1 MYLRAFRVE
10 NFRGIVFASLSF
22 DKTTVLI
29 GENDCGKS
37 SILEAL
43 AIALGVGADGHAF
56 AFDRHHAHLDGDDPA
71 PVRIALTLEEDA
83 PGQWNSTLPRKL
95 KLWTTR
101 WSAPRTLYVE
111 VQAAWAG
118 PGDEPIVTWGART
131 RRDGPLLCVN
141 SPELIQWVRR
151 ISPLLWLRGGIVS
164 STPEPRNGPPIHSGN
179 VEIDQMIDAVE
190 EHYRSVVAGTSSDLS
205 AELEKGFAAARSLLE
220 QSGGTVT
227 GAWGR
232 LGPALEEITG
242 RQRVPSASTPGPPRY
257 HGGAAQKIGLLL
269 LVGAVLRSGYLVAPG
284 TAPVILIEDPEAH
297 LHPMTLASV
306 WGILEQIRWQKIVAT
321 HSGTLLSGAPLSSI
335 RRLLREKGV
344 VLEFSVP
351 HGKLSSE
358 ELRRWSYHIRSRRAS
373 AMFAR
378 CWLLVEGETEFWL
391 LPELARILGYD
402 LAVEGVTC
410 VEFAQSGLT
419 ALIKVAQNLG
429 IEWHLLSD
437 GDEAGQHYR
446 DMARPFFDPE
456 DQPRRVTVL
465 AERDIEHCFYQ
476 HGFAHIYRKAAFPNA
491 KAPSKG
497 SPKATILQ
505 AVGRTSK
512 PYLAL
517 QILEAVADAGPG
529 RVPSVLRRAIET
541 AIDLARHST

>member
-22 DKTTVLI
+22 DKTTVLV

-43 AIALGVGADGHAF
+43 AIALGVGADGQKF
-56 AFDRHHAHLDGDDPA
+56 AFERHHAHLDGEDPP

-83 PGQWNSTLPRKL
+83 PGQWNSTLPKKL
-95 KLWTTR
+95 KLWVTR

-111 VQAAWAG
+111 VQAAW
-118 PGDEPIVTWGART
+118 PGEGEPIVTWGART
-131 RRDGPLLCVN
+131 KRNGPLLCVN
-141 SPELIQWVRR
+141 SPELIEWVRR

-164 STPEPRNGPPIHSGN
+164 STPAPQNGVQAHSGN

-190 EHYRSVVAGTSSDLS
+190 EHYRSIVAGTSLDPSV
-205 AELEKGFAAARSLLE
+205 ELEKGYAAARSLLE
-220 QSGGTVT
+220 QSGSTVT
-227 GAWGR
+227 TTWGR

-242 RQRVPSASTPGPPRY
+242 QQRVPSASTPGPPRY

-269 LVGAVLRSGYLVAPG
+269 LVGAALRSGYLVAPG

-335 RRLLREKGV
+335 RRLMREKGV

-351 HGKLSSE
+351 PGKLTSE

-419 ALIKVAQNLG
+419 SLIKVAQNLG

-446 DMARPFFDPE
+446 EMARPFFDLE
-456 DQPRRVTVL
+456 EQARHITIL
-465 AERDIEHCFYQ
+465 AERDIEQCFWQ
-476 HGFAHIYRKAAFPNA
+476 HGFANIYKKAAFPNA
-491 KAPSKG
+491 KSMPKG
-497 SPKATILQ
+497 NPKSTILQ

-517 QILEAVADAGPG
+517 QILEAVAEAGPG
-529 RVPSVLRRAIET
+529 RVPAVLRRAIET
-541 AIDLARHST
+541 AIDLARRSS

>member
-22 DKTTVLI
+22 DKTTILI

-56 AFDRHHAHLDGDDPA
+56 AFEKHHAHLDGGEPA
-71 PVRIALTLEEDA
+71 PVRISLTLEEDA
-83 PGQWNSTLPRKL
+83 PGQWNSTLPRKV
-95 KLWTTR
+95 KLWTNR
-101 WSAPRTLYVE
+101 FSAPRTLYVE

-118 PGDEPIVTWGART
+118 PDGAPIVTWGART
-131 RRDGPLLCVN
+131 RRDGPLLCIN
-141 SPELIQWVRR
+141 SPDLIQWVRR

-164 STPEPRNGPPIHSGN
+164 STPAPHNNIASSGN
-179 VEIDQMIDAVE
+179 IETDRWIEAVE
-190 EHYRSVVAGTSSDLS
+190 EHYRAIVAGAGADP

-220 QSGGTVT
+220 QSGSTVT
-227 GAWGR
+227 STWGR

-242 RQRVPSASTPGPPRY
+242 KQRVPTTATPGPPRY

-269 LVGAVLRSGYLVAPG
+269 LVGAALRSGYLVAPG
-284 TAPVILIEDPEAH
+284 TAPIILIEDPEAH

-306 WGILEQIRWQKIVAT
+306 WGILEQIRWQKIVTT
-321 HSGTLLSGAPLSSI
+321 HSGTLLSAAPLSSI

-344 VLEFSVP
+344 VLEFSIP
-351 HGKLSSE
+351 QGKLTSE

-378 CWLLVEGETEFWL
+378 CWLLVEGETEFWI

-402 LAVEGVTC
+402 FAVEGVAC

-437 GDEAGQHYR
+437 GDEAGFHYR
-446 DMARPFFDPE
+446 EMARPYFDPE
-456 DQPRRVTVL
+456 EQPRRITIL

-476 HGFAHIYRKAAFPNA
+476 HGYAHIYRKAAFPNA
-491 KAPSKG
+491 KTQPKSN
-497 SPKATILQ
+497 PKATILQ

-512 PYLAL
+512 PFLAL
-517 QILEAVADAGPG
+517 QVLEAAAEAGPS
-529 RVPSVLRRAIET
+529 RVPAVLRRAIET
-541 AIDLARHST
+541 AIDLARHSA

>member
-56 AFDRHHAHLDGDDPA
+56 AFEHHHAHLDGDEPA
-71 PVRIALTLEEDA
+71 PVRISLTLEEDA
-83 PGQWNSTLPRKL
+83 PGQWNSTLPKKV
-95 KLWTTR
+95 KLWTNR
-101 WSAPRTLYVE
+101 FSAPRTVYIE

-118 PGDEPIVTWGART
+118 PDGSPIITWGART

-141 SPELIQWVRR
+141 SPDLIHWVRR

-164 STPEPRNGPPIHSGN
+164 STPAPHNNVVSSGN
-179 VEIDQMIDAVE
+179 IETDQMIQAVE
-190 EHYRSVVAGTSSDLS
+190 EHYRAVVAGASADP
-205 AELEKGFAAARSLLE
+205 AELEKGYAAARSLLE
-220 QSGGTVT
+220 QSGSTVT
-227 GAWGR
+227 SNWGR

-242 RQRVPSASTPGPPRY
+242 KQRVPTSSTPGPPRY

-269 LVGAVLRSGYLVAPG
+269 LVGAALRSGYLVAPG
-284 TAPVILIEDPEAH
+284 TAPIILIEDPEAH

-306 WGILEQIRWQKIVAT
+306 WGILEQIRWQKIVTT
-321 HSGTLLSGAPLSSI
+321 HSGTLISAAPLYSI
-335 RRLLREKGV
+335 RRLLRERGV
-344 VLEFSVP
+344 VLEFSIP
-351 HGKLSSE
+351 QGKLTSE
-358 ELRRWSYHIRSRRAS
+358 EIRRWSYHIRSRRAS

-402 LAVEGVTC
+402 LAVEGVAC

-429 IEWHLLSD
+429 IEWHMLSD
-437 GDEAGQHYR
+437 GDDAGYHYR
-446 DMARPFFDPE
+446 EMARPYFDPE
-456 DQPRRVTVL
+456 EQARRITIL

-476 HGFAHIYRKAAFPNA
+476 HGFAQIYRKAAFPNA
-491 KAPSKG
+491 KAQPKG
-497 SPKATILQ
+497 NPKATILQ

-512 PYLAL
+512 PFLAL
-517 QILEAVADAGPG
+517 QVLEAVAEAGPS
-529 RVPSVLRRAIET
+529 RIPAVLRRAIET
-541 AIDLARHST
+541 AIDLARHSA